1 MQHQN
6 LTLPSEPERRASSS
20 SCSSYILNAD
30 KICSISER
38 LQKIMQEK
46 KPYLKNRY
54 SIRCLAQDIN
64 VHPYQ
69 LSAYFSQEKH
79 VRFTD
84 YVNQFRIQYC
94 EDLIQ
99 KGTVSEL
106 NMKGLALACGFQNR
120 NTLTSAFKKFTG
132 FTPSVYT
139 KRLKQPRNIKW
150 AFS

>member
-6 LTLPSEPERRASSS
+6 LSLPGNPTERTG
-20 SCSSYILNAD
+20 SCSSYILKAD
-30 KICSISER
+30 TICSISAR
-38 LQKIMQEK
+38 LQKFMQEA

-64 VHPYQ
+64 VHAYQ

-84 YVNQFRIQYC
+84 YVNRFRIQYC
-94 EDLIQ
+94 EGLIQ
-99 KGTVSEL
+99 QGVVNEL
-106 NMKGLALACGFQNR
+106 NMKGLALVCGFQNR

-132 FTPSVYT
+132 YTPSIYI
-139 KRLKQPRNIKW
+139 KRIRTY
-150 AFS
+150 AVH

>member
-6 LTLPSEPERRASSS
+6 LTLPGLPTERTT

-30 KICSISER
+30 KVHAISER
-38 LQKIMQEK
+38 LHKFMQEA

-54 SIRCLAQDIN
+54 SIRSLAQDLN
-64 VHPYQ
+64 VHAYQ

-84 YVNQFRIQYC
+84 YLNQFRIQYC
-94 EDLIQ
+94 EALIQ
-99 KGTVSEL
+99 KGMVNEL
-106 NMKGLALACGFQNR
+106 NMKGLALVCGFQSR

-132 FTPSVYT
+132 ITPSVYT
-139 KRLKQPRNIKW
+139 KRIRTY
-150 AFS
+150 AVV

>member
-1 MQHQN
+1 MLHQN
-6 LTLPSEPERRASSS
+6 LTLPGLPTERTA

-30 KICSISER
+30 KICSISAR
-38 LQKIMQEK
+38 LQQFMQEA

-64 VHPYQ
+64 VHAYQ

-84 YVNQFRIQYC
+84 YLNRFRIQYC

-99 KGTVSEL
+99 KGMVNEL
-106 NMKGLALACGFQNR
+106 NMKGLALVCGFHSR

-132 FTPSVYT
+132 ITPSVYT
-139 KRLKQPRNIKW
+139 KRIKIE
-150 AFS
+150 AVR

>member
-6 LTLPSEPERRASSS
+6 LHLPGKNTESTAA
-20 SCSSYILNAD
+20 CSSYILNAD

-38 LQKIMQEK
+38 LQTFMQEA

-54 SIRCLAQDIN
+54 SIRCLAQDLN
-64 VHPYQ
+64 VHAYQ

-84 YVNQFRIQYC
+84 YLNQFRIQYC

-99 KGTVSEL
+99 KGLVSEL
-106 NMKGLALACGFQNR
+106 NMKGLALVCGFQSR

-132 FTPSVYT
+132 ITPSVYT
-139 KRLKQPRNIKW
+139 KRIRTY
-150 AFS
+150 AVG